1 MSHCVDNFTVVMS
14 PHRNL
19 LESIKSRILEQTGD
33 KNPVTKN
40 WIWDAL
46 FFPDF
51 IHSCQ
56 VLLWACVWIMFWC
69 GPQEVVYCVSPLL
82 DVSVYWITQGAAR
95 PGGTRYSAADPW
107 AKTVESQEE
116 EYKQSGGCGHTHQA
130 RPHMISH
137 EAQLPGSP
145 QWQHNGPLR
154 ANRAQSQL
162 AFSQIVLRENLLVMR
177 LICTILFLAQGSN
190 FLFSHKEIVPGI
202 VHQSNV
208 MVIIKEKIRL
218 LHGFM
223 LSRFTQVS

>member
-46 FFPDF
+46 FSPDF

-56 VLLWACVWIMFWC
+56 VLARACVWIMFWC

-107 AKTVESQEE
+107 AKTVESQERGE
-116 EYKQSGGCGHTHQA
+116 RRRLQTIRRMWTQWPGQTTHDQSWDSAPRVTSVTTQWA
-130 RPHMISH
+130 SQSSVTIS
-137 EAQLPGSP
+137 
-145 QWQHNGPLR
+145 
-154 ANRAQSQL
+154 
-162 AFSQIVLRENLLVMR
+162 FSQIVLRENVLVMR
-177 LICTILFLAQGSN
+177 LICTILFLA
-190 FLFSHKEIVPGI
+190 
-202 VHQSNV
+202 
-208 MVIIKEKIRL
+208 
-218 LHGFM
+218 
-223 LSRFTQVS
+223 